1 MDRIL
6 DGMSLMSDSCSE
18 TSAEHF
24 KSSAPEDES
33 PERNS
38 IKRKLKLYGLSSD
51 SDDQI
56 TDSDDEKHRVK
67 TRNGKIQLL
76 Q

>member
-1 MDRIL
+1 ML
-6 DGMSLMSDSCSE
+6 DGMSLISDSCSE
-18 TSAEHF
+18 TSAEHIE
-24 KSSAPEDES
+24 SPAPEDES

-56 TDSDDEKHRVK
+56 TGSDDEKHRVK
-67 TRNGKIQLL
+67 NRNGKIQLL